1 MLYFKV
7 VIFNDELET
16 IPSYAFYKCSYLRN
30 ENIYF
35 FFKNISFNQ
44 NNKKV
49 KKRKSQCYVFFLM
62 TFST

>member
-16 IPSYAFYKCSYLRN
+16 IPSYAFYYGSYLRN
-30 ENIYF
+30 ENIYYF
-35 FFKNISFNQ
+35 FQKISYNQ

-49 KKRKSQCYVFFLM
+49 KNEKASVMLFLM